1 MYIRQ
6 WLMLEGVYWEKDG
19 HPKGQRSLGRANTNG
34 VQCHAR
40 SRFDGVHAGVRQYP
54 QGAAAPNFCVRC
66 LTRGSG
72 SRR

>member
-34 VQCHAR
+34 PVNGQAFTPGCFAR
-40 SRFDGVHAGVRQYP
+40 HSFHHWMARMPLSSATIQSWG
-54 QGAAAPNFCVRC
+54 
-66 LTRGSG
+66 
-72 SRR
+72 